1 MARTTPST
9 TPSLSSQMI
18 AVTKNGY
25 DPSKLYIESTDRNG
39 HYERTQQIK
48 IPPAVEVLIMQAV
61 DGNPGYNKSSQAF
74 IRDAIIHRLAW
85 IDQNP
90 GSNIDSL
97 QLALEVNRNQMSAY
111 LKLCEQITQDLKMF
125 DQVMEQ
131 CEAAED
137 WSLMNMYIENLQ
149 ATLDNEDLTISPGHR
164 EAMQVAVEDA
174 MQAMTDANTKR
185 KRRR

>member
-1 MARTTPST
+1 
-9 TPSLSSQMI
+9 MI

-25 DPSKLYIESTDRNG
+25 DPNKLYIESTDRNG
-39 HYERTQQIK
+39 HYEQMRNLK
-48 IPPAVEVLIMQAV
+48 FPPAVEALIMQAV
-61 DGNPGYNKSSQAF
+61 DGNPGYGKSMQAF

-90 GSNIDSL
+90 GSNVDSL

-111 LKLCEQITQDLKMF
+111 LKLCEQIQQDLKMF

-131 CEAAED
+131 CTEAED

-149 ATLDNEDLTISPGHR
+149 ATLDNEDLNISPGHR
-164 EAMQVAVEDA
+164 EAMQEAVEDA
-174 MQAMTDANTKR
+174 MQAMADANTRRKR
-185 KRRR
+185 KR

>member
-1 MARTTPST
+1 MASKPTPT
-9 TPSLSSQMI
+9 ANTLSSPLI

-90 GSNIDSL
+90 GSNVDSL

-111 LKLCEQITQDLKMF
+111 LRLCEQIKQDLTMF
-125 DQVMEQ
+125 EQVMQQ
-131 CEAAED
+131 CEEAED

-149 ATLDNEDLTISPGHR
+149 ATLDNEDLHISPGHR
-164 EAMQVAVEDA
+164 QQMEQAIEEAMEA
-174 MQAMTDANTKR
+174 MAESTSKR

>member
-1 MARTTPST
+1 
-9 TPSLSSQMI
+9 MI

-90 GSNIDSL
+90 GGNIDSL

-111 LKLCEQITQDLKMF
+111 LRLCEQITQDLKMF

-131 CEAAED
+131 CIESQD
-137 WSLMNMYIENLQ
+137 WSLMNMHIENMQTMLDDETLQ
-149 ATLDNEDLTISPGHR
+149 ISPGHR
-164 EAMQVAVEDA
+164 EQIEEAVAEAMDA
-174 MQAMTDANTKR
+174 MAEANTRR
-185 KRRR
+185 KRRK